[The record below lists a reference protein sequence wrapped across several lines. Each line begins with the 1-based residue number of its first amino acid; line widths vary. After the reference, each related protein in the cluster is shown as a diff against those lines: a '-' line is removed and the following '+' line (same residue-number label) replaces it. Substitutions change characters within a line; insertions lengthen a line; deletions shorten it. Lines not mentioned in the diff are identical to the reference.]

1 MLFNFCFIER
11 KKCLYFRRVHSSSGD
26 GEWLHQ
32 GETNHSFLRNIG
44 VLWAVFCK
52 IIRRVR
58 LTNLS
63 PQNNLEDT
71 IYMVR
76 EGVLWGSIRKI
87 QSGVVLWSE
96 NRKKANKRVPQDRLL
111 QFTFTNGRH

>member
-1 MLFNFCFIER
+1 
-11 KKCLYFRRVHSSSGD
+11 
-26 GEWLHQ
+26 
-32 GETNHSFLRNIG
+32 
-44 VLWAVFCK
+44 
-52 IIRRVR
+52 
-58 LTNLS
+58 
-63 PQNNLEDT
+63 
-71 IYMVR
+71 MVR